1 MFDQLTKKSA
11 HWADHVRPGDVVLFK
26 FPVAF
31 PKTRDGKPGIRPC
44 LVVEVDDHGEERRF
58 VLAYS
63 TTATTASNGGY
74 DIAITHVADLQTAG
88 LRRATRFI
96 CTRLL
101 SVSPNHTG
109 FDVGGSGAPV
119 VGHLTGSRLERMQWV
134 RARLHAEHDIA
145 ADRRRERSTA
155 PVTVERRPRL
165 KVKAEFPTAA

>member
-1 MFDQLTKKSA
+1 MFDQITQKPA

-31 PKTRDGKPGIRPC
+31 PQTRDGKPGVRPC
-44 LVVEVDDHGEERRF
+44 LVVEVDDHGEERRL

-63 TTATTASNGGY
+63 TTATTRSNGGY

-96 CTRLL
+96 GTRLL
-101 SVSPNHTG
+101 SVSPNHVG

-119 VGHLTGSRLERMQWV
+119 VGHLTGSRLERMQAV

-145 ADRRRERSTA
+145 ADRRRERSEA
-155 PVTVERRPRL
+155 RVTVERCAHL
-165 KVKAEFPTAA
+165 KTKAECPRAA